1 MDQEAAALARGDVD
15 HLAAVRRRA
24 LPRGDRGHAPD
35 RVHERGA
42 VRRDRARGRARA
54 LPGRRLPL
62 LPAPDRP
69 GADPLAGLLPTPP
82 PPPPPC
88 PGGGRP
94 HRPRAP
100 VPQHPPPPPP
110 PPAPPPPGAH
120 PPPPP

>member
-69 GADPLAGLLPTPP
+69 GADPLAGLLPLPGPPALPGPPGGRPPWPGTPVPDPP
-82 PPPPPC
+82 PPSPP
-88 PGGGRP
+88 
-94 HRPRAP
+94 
-100 VPQHPPPPPP
+100 
-110 PPAPPPPGAH
+110 
-120 PPPPP
+120 